1 MITRKSKIIFS
12 AIALLVLAGAIGVGA
27 YHVFAVATNQAGVG
41 YGAIGMDSSFNVS
54 VGSSSP
60 AGIARFV
67 VNASSGASTYT
78 LKALSST
85 GASLFSVD
93 NSGNVVTAGSLTA
106 GSFVGNLSGTV
117 TAGNISSGAFGAN
130 TGGGIYSFPSNIGIS
145 GDTTPAQTGLLSL
158 GYSVTNGYA
167 WIQSFNSKPLTLNPV
182 GNNVG
187 IGTTNPTT
195 ALAVV
200 GNVSSTGLC
209 LSGVCNTTWPT
220 SGVSSIF
227 GRTGAVTA
235 ASGDY
240 TVAQVTGAAP
250 LASPTFT
257 GSVTIVNG
265 SLGVGMSSVPN
276 GQMSIAGSNTT
287 GVGPALWLYNTTGA
301 SNVGAAAE
309 IAFSTDGSTDNTPNA
324 SIMVVQNGISGGS
337 ADTVFDNWNG
347 GTNVE
352 TMRIRS
358 NGNVGIGTTAP
369 AQKLSVAGTIQST
382 SGGIMFPDGTTQT
395 TAASGSTVV
404 TAGNVSAGTFGSN
417 TGGGNYAFSGNVGIG
432 ATTASVKLVV
442 SGAANASSPTLG
454 SAAVGESALLSNNG
468 LYGLYSGVSNDGDVW
483 MQAQRNDAGTSV
495 YNILLNPNGG
505 NVGIGTTGPSGKL
518 DVYADNIASATAGD
532 ITLEHPTSGGASSI
546 IFPSRSNYGSDYGF
560 ITYYDEN
567 TTYAYWG
574 TSAENSA
581 LVIGSQNDGMNSVS
595 DVVALQGDAADVI
608 GTAAYPS
615 TMIVNAANNVGIGT
629 TAPGQKLDVAGG
641 YIRSDTGY
649 CIGGSCIT
657 GWPSGAVTSVFG
669 RSGAV
674 VAASGDYSVAQVTGA
689 APLASP
695 SFTGTLALP
704 ATYGGASFTDGG
716 GDAASYSAD
725 TIELSSWQGLGMY
738 NPTSGGAYT
747 NQISGF
753 YDFRNGFW
761 DTKAYPRVNGTA
773 INSIFAPLANPTF
786 TGNLTVAGNLSV
798 GNKITATT
806 FDPVYTIGGTN
817 YATYLPGMTGVKEE
831 TAGTLDLQRN
841 SDGSYS
847 STINFASEPTGGDLW
862 LFAKA
867 TDMPGA
873 MSQLVV
879 SLTPSFSGNV
889 WYEKNAALG
898 TLTIHGSAAGE
909 VSYNLTAPRFDASQ
923 WTNIGDPNAKGLL
936 VK

>member
-12 AIALLVLAGAIGVGA
+12 AITLLVLAGAIGVGA

-301 SNVGAAAE
+301 YNVGAAAE

-324 SIMVVQNGISGGS
+324 SIMVVQNGISGAS

-404 TAGNVSAGTFGSN
+404 TAGNVSAGTFGAN
-417 TGGGNYAFSGNVGIG
+417 TGGGDYSFSGNILPSMASNSGGGAWYLGSSAWGGTIGGAGSVTGLTYNGGLGSQLFTLSSGPGQASLQLDGSVFIGDGLTSAPFGFNSTGDGYLAVQSSAGIG
-432 ATTASVKLVV
+432 GNLTVNGNITAGYSNGGY
-442 SGAANASSPTLG
+442 SISANMIGVQTS
-454 SAAVGESALLSNNG
+454 
-468 LYGLYSGVSNDGDVW
+468 LYSYGMICAGNNSGSCNSANGVVLAGSGSNTYG
-483 MQAQRNDAGTSV
+483 NV
-495 YNILLNPNGG
+495 YISGSGNTYFNGG
-505 NVGIGTTGPSGKL
+505 
-518 DVYADNIASATAGD
+518 
-532 ITLEHPTSGGASSI
+532 
-546 IFPSRSNYGSDYGF
+546 
-560 ITYYDEN
+560 
-567 TTYAYWG
+567 
-574 TSAENSA
+574 
-581 LVIGSQNDGMNSVS
+581 
-595 DVVALQGDAADVI
+595 
-608 GTAAYPS
+608 
-615 TMIVNAANNVGIGT
+615 NVGIGT

-704 ATYGGASFTDGG
+704 TTHGGASFTDGG
-716 GDAASYSAD
+716 GDTASYSAD
-725 TIELSSWQGLGMY
+725 TIELSGWNGLGMY
-738 NPTSGGAYT
+738 NPTSAGYT

-798 GNKITATT
+798 SNKITATT
-806 FDPVYTIGGTN
+806 IDPPYTINGVH
-817 YATYLPGMTGVKEE
+817 YATYAPSMTGENEE
-831 TAGTLDLQRN
+831 TAGTLTLTK
-841 SDGSYS
+841 STDGTYGA
-847 STINFASEPTGGDLW
+847 TMDFATAAKGSNLW
-862 LFAKA
+862 LFAEVTNLKN
-867 TDMPGA
+867 TFSG
-873 MSQLVV
+873 LIV
-879 SLTPSFSGNV
+879 SLTPSFDGNV
-889 WYEKNAALG
+889 WYTKNAAAD

-909 VSYNLTAPRFDASQ
+909 VSYNLTAPRFDAAE
-923 WTNIGDPNAKGLL
+923 WTNLAPTDEAKTQGLIIND
-936 VK
+936 